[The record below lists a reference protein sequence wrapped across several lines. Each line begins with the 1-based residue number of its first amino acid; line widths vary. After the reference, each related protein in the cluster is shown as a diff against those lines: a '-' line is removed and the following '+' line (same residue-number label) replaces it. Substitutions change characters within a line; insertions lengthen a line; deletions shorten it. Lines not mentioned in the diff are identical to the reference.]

1 MSRLP
6 INPAFDRSAN
16 TRHGLRLAL
25 AVGLGTLALG
35 VAAGAVATS
44 AHQFARVAH
53 VMHIDTAKA
62 TAPSALRG
70 ADLFSNPATAA
81 PEVEAAAAAAARA
94 TVAKPASTE
103 SEVEKEHA
111 SETEQKT
118 GVAPSTE
125 DHSPMVHPAG
135 GAAPAMPKPQPKP
148 KPSVEPTDTPEPTPS
163 AHD

>member
-16 TRHGLRLAL
+16 TRRGLRLAL

-35 VAAGAVATS
+35 VAAGAVAAG
-44 AHQFARVAH
+44 AHQFARVAQ
-53 VMHIDTAKA
+53 VKHIDTAKA

-70 ADLFSNPATAA
+70 GDLFSNPAAAA
-81 PEVEAAAAAAARA
+81 PEAEAAAATAAAA
-94 TVAKPASTE
+94 TAAKTPSTE
-103 SEVEKEHA
+103 AEVEKEHA
-111 SETEQKT
+111 STTEHMS

-125 DHSPMVHPAG
+125 DHAPSVHPAG
-135 GAAPAMPKPQPKP
+135 GAAPAKP
-148 KPSVEPTDTPEPTPS
+148 KPSPKPTVEPTDSPEPTPS